1 MITDNMDLLYHGLQE
16 EGFELSSASYEKDE
30 YHIFY
35 KSGLVLTIDLSTDQI
50 DATMMYFDISHEF
63 VSYTYDLDADT
74 SFEDLLE
81 HVSNVISTNSM
92 LLKWNLTLY
101 EIIHLDKLIFL
112 SKRELSHCTTN
123 DNLSTIKID
132 KIMNFD
138 KTLFDMLLGT
148 ANESNQITLLYNKLT
163 AQDFKIVLIEKTN
176 TGLSNIT
183 RALFIKDG
191 VLLTIFYEESGIVLC
206 GDIYFQT
213 NKKIPENLYIDDSN
227 IIDESNIFILY
238 RIKFSKQIFLDVVD
252 IMNTSDII
260 FKEMVDKGYGKIDLS
275 HSVHYLT
282 NKYNSNLSSIS
293 GELAPEDLKMLGMK
307 TCLFKI

>member
-1 MITDNMDLLYHGLQE
+1 MLTHKMDLLYHGLHV

-35 KSGLVLTIDLSTDQI
+35 KSGLVLTIDLSTEHI
-50 DATMMYFDISHEF
+50 DATMMYFDLSHEF
-63 VSYTYDLDADT
+63 VSYTYDLDAET

-92 LLKWNLTLY
+92 RLKWNLTLY

-112 SKRELSHCTTN
+112 SKRDLTHCTTN

-132 KIMNFD
+132 RIMNFD
-138 KTLFDMLLGT
+138 KILFDMLLGSS
-148 ANESNQITLLYNKLT
+148 NESNQITSLYNKLT
-163 AQDFKIVLIEKTN
+163 DQGFKIVIIEKTD

-191 VLLTIFYEESGIVLC
+191 VLITIFYEESGVVLC
-206 GDIYFQT
+206 GDVYFQT
-213 NKKIPENLYIDDSN
+213 NKKISDNLYIDDSN

-238 RIKFSKQIFLDVVD
+238 RVKFSKQIFQDIVD
-252 IMNTSDII
+252 IMNNSNII
-260 FKEMVDKGYGKIDLS
+260 FKQMVDKGYAKIDLS

-282 NKYNSNLSSIS
+282 NKYNSNLSSIRS
-293 GELAPEDLKMLGMK
+293 ELSTEDLKMLGMN
-307 TCLFKI
+307 

>member
-1 MITDNMDLLYHGLQE
+1 MITDHMDLLYNGLYE

-35 KSGLVLTIDLSTDQI
+35 KRGLVLTIDLSTDQI

-92 LLKWNLTLY
+92 LLKWDLTLY

-123 DNLSTIKID
+123 DNLSTLKID

-138 KTLFDMLLGT
+138 KTLFDMLLGS
-148 ANESNQITLLYNKLT
+148 ANEINQITLLYNKLT
-163 AQDFKIVLIEKTN
+163 AQDFKIMLIEKTN

-227 IIDESNIFILY
+227 IIEETNIFILY
-238 RIKFSKQIFLDVVD
+238 RIKFSEQLFQDVVD

-260 FKEMVDKGYGKIDLS
+260 FKQMVEKGYTKINLS
-275 HSVHYLT
+275 HSLHYLT

-293 GELAPEDLKMLGMK
+293 SELSSEDLKMLGMK
-307 TCLFKI
+307 

>member
-1 MITDNMDLLYHGLQE
+1 MITDKMNLLYHRLKE

-35 KSGLVLTIDLSTDQI
+35 KSGLVLTIDLSTEQI

-63 VSYTYDLDADT
+63 VSYTYDLDTET

-112 SKRELSHCTTN
+112 SKRDLAQCTTN
-123 DNLSTIKID
+123 DNLSNIKID
-132 KIMNFD
+132 RIMNFD
-138 KTLFDMLLGT
+138 KALFDMLLGT

-163 AQDFKIVLIEKTN
+163 VQDFKIVLIEKTN

-191 VLLTIFYEESGIVLC
+191 VLIIIFYEESGVVLC

-213 NKKIPENLYIDDSN
+213 NKKISDNLYIDDSN

-238 RIKFSKQIFLDVVD
+238 RIKFSEQIFQDIVD
-252 IMNTSDII
+252 IMNNSNII
-260 FKEMVDKGYGKIDLS
+260 FKEMVDKGYSKIDLS

-293 GELAPEDLKMLGMK
+293 SELPPEDLKMLGMN
-307 TCLFKI
+307 